1 MNPNLEYAQAI
12 HGIAN
17 GRGTG
22 IIDTLHLVEVARA
35 ASVLESSG
43 ALSNRDHAGLNRWFA
58 AYLQW
63 MSTSINGV
71 EERDAKNNHGT

>member
-1 MNPNLEYAQAI
+1 
-12 HGIAN
+12 
-17 GRGTG
+17 
-22 IIDTLHLVEVARA
+22 LHLVEVARA